1 MWLRMDNTF
10 NKLKD
15 ILERIMPDND
25 YSNITE
31 ESSIKEDL
39 GLNSIGFLYLVL
51 GIEEEFNVEIH
62 NINAEEFKKVKDV
75 INYLDHK

>member
-1 MWLRMDNTF
+1 MNETF
-10 NKLKD
+10 IKLKE

-31 ESSIKEDL
+31 ESDIKCDL

-51 GIEEEFNVEIH
+51 GIEEEFGVEIH
-62 NINAEEFKKVKDV
+62 NVNAEDFKIVKDV
-75 INYLDHK
+75 IDYLEKNK

>member
-1 MWLRMDNTF
+1 
-10 NKLKD
+10 
-15 ILERIMPDND
+15 MPDND

-31 ESSIKEDL
+31 DSDIKQDL

-62 NINAEEFKKVKDV
+62 NINAPGIGFLSPRGSVQP
-75 INYLDHK
+75 